1 MPFKFNL
8 QRYNKVLPAV
18 NDFVESTM
26 GRKFIEPPPFDL
38 PGSYAESNATTPL
51 LFVLSPGSDPT
62 TALLK
67 FAGDMVGLCTL
78 NQVDP

>member
-1 MPFKFNL
+1 MPGNYGKDPTAFQQL
-8 QRYNKVLPAV
+8 LLLRCIRPDKVLPAV
-18 NDFVESTM
+18 NDFVEATM

-67 FAGDMVGLCTL
+67 AG
-78 NQVDP
+78 